1 MKMMHGAFCAR
12 LLEQVAHPRG
22 ADPDEHLDEFRAV
35 DREERHAGLAGDGA
49 RQQRLAGAG
58 RADQQHAFR
67 DPPAEPA
74 VALRVLQKR
83 DDLLQFGL
91 GLVDPGDIV
100 EGRLGVGLDIDLGL
114 AAADRHQPA
123 EPGLVGEAA
132 VHEIPDAEE
141 QPDRDDPRQQV
152 AQERALD
159 RAGELDVVFRE
170 LAGDFRIDPGR
181 DEIGAA
187 LARRAP

>member
-1 MKMMHGAFCAR
+1 MRGSKPSSSASSWFSVCSFSSWPPPPGIGAAGAAQRVELVDEDDAGRLLPR

-35 DREERHAGLAGDGA
+35 DREERHARLAGDGA

-67 DPPAEPA
+67 HPAAEPA
-74 VALRVLQKR
+74 VAHRVLQEG

-91 GLVDPGDIV
+91 GLVDPGDV
-100 EGRLGVGLDIDLGL
+100 GEGRLGVGLDIDLGL

-123 EPGLVGEAA
+123 ETP
-132 VHEIPDAEE
+132 
-141 QPDRDDPRQQV
+141 
-152 AQERALD
+152 
-159 RAGELDVVFRE
+159 AG
-170 LAGDFRIDPGR
+170 
-181 DEIGAA
+181 
-187 LARRAP
+187 RRSGGT